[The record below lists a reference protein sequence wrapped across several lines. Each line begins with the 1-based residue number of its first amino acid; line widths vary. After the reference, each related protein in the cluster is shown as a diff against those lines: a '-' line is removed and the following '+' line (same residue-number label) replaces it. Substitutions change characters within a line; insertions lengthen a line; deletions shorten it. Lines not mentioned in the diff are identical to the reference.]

1 MNPHSYRG
9 NGNYPEN
16 TMIDYVY
23 KESYSKLARDFPILK
38 AKKELEEDERW
49 WLRSYV
55 GRQWWR
61 RKIEWMLHL
70 IQPDS
75 EPSEWPKKVS
85 HPFAIEL
92 CGWHSPNWPDNTKA
106 IDGNKDLKK
115 TIRKRF
121 VEPLLYAIEKS
132 ECKMAVCIGA
142 QFKTS
147 ILGQYFGKD
156 INLKNITEN
165 IVKHIETDNYKYKIT
180 KVSHP

>member
-61 RKIEWMLHL
+61 R
-70 IQPDS
+70 
-75 EPSEWPKKVS
+75 
-85 HPFAIEL
+85 
-92 CGWHSPNWPDNTKA
+92 C
-106 IDGNKDLKK
+106 
-115 TIRKRF
+115 
-121 VEPLLYAIEKS
+121 LLNSARRTFTARRACYRR
-132 ECKMAVCIGA
+132 CIVRH
-142 QFKTS
+142 
-147 ILGQYFGKD
+147 Y
-156 INLKNITEN
+156 
-165 IVKHIETDNYKYKIT
+165 
-180 KVSHP
+180 